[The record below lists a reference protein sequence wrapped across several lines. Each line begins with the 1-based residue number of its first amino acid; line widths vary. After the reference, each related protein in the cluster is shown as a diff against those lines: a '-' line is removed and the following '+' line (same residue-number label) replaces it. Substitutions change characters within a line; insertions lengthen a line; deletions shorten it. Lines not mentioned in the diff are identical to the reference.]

1 MRNANNRESCSL
13 HNKQFSITDM
23 QFYELYLV
31 DRSAIQSRLI
41 NIPIRIL
48 NFARGGIERNKV
60 IQ

>member
-1 MRNANNRESCSL
+1 
-13 HNKQFSITDM
+13 M

-41 NIPIRIL
+41 NIPIRVL